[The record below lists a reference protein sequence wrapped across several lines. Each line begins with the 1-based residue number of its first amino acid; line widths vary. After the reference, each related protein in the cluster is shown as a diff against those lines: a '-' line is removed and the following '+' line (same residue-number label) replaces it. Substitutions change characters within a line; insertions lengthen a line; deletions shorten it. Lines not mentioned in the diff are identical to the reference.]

1 MNALWVTPA
10 VVLVAVLV
18 LRRLRPAWYWMAFG
32 VTFAAIR
39 VLVRYRSVMDAC
51 GLTVPPSRWRLALAR
66 MANRPVPEARSPRI
80 LRLRPT
86 ATGLVLRL
94 KLRPGQDAFDFS
106 ASSDRLR
113 HSFALHNVVSR
124 EIRSGVVELRMTG
137 YDVLKRVRMPPA
149 EPEAEPD
156 AALRIPVALR
166 EDGEVH
172 HRDYREVPHALNV
185 GATKSGKSV
194 YQRTLVVG
202 LAPRNVALVGID
214 CKNGVELS
222 PLAARLTALADNPG
236 EAAELLVALVA
247 YMGRVYELIRAE
259 QRISVGLPDAEIT
272 ADIWDLPAHLRPVPV
287 VLLVDEVA
295 ELALA
300 ANKAEEA
307 RRDQIV
313 TNLVRLSQLG
323 RAAGIHLEVCGQ
335 RFGSELGK
343 GITMLRAQLT
353 GRTAHRVNDETSA
366 NMAFGDIS
374 PDAVLAAV
382 QIDKD
387 RPGTA
392 VAGDSSG
399 GWSRIRAPHTTLRK
413 AVDICNAH
421 AHRTPEI
428 PELAPFRPQLPA
440 RVLVGEVHP
449 PKPAAASAF

>member
-1 MNALWVTPA
+1 MTALWVTLL
-10 VVLVAVLV
+10 VVLVLALV
-18 LRRLRPAWYWMAFG
+18 LRWRRPTWYWMTFG
-32 VTFAAIR
+32 VTFATIR
-39 VLVRYRSVMDAC
+39 VLIRYRSVMDAC
-51 GLTVPPSRWRLALAR
+51 GLTVPPSRWRLAFAR
-66 MANRPVPEARSPRI
+66 VANRPVPEARSPRI

-86 ATGLVLRL
+86 STGLVLRL

-113 HSFALHNVVSR
+113 HSFTLHNVVSR

-137 YDVLKRVRMPPA
+137 YDVLKRVRMPAIPTA
-149 EPEAEPD
+149 EV
-156 AALRIPVALR
+156 LRVPVALR
-166 EDGEVH
+166 EDGEMH
-172 HRDYREVPHALNV
+172 HRDYRQVPHALNV

-194 YQRTLVVG
+194 YQRTLVAG
-202 LAPRNVALVGID
+202 LASQNVALVGID

-222 PLAARLTALADNPG
+222 PLAARFTALADNPG
-236 EAAELLVALVA
+236 DAAHLLAALVQ
-247 YMGRVYELIRAE
+247 YMGRVYQIIRAE
-259 QRISVGLPDAEIT
+259 QRISVALPDAEIT

-287 VLLVDEVA
+287 VLFVDEVA

-300 ANKAEEA
+300 ANKVEEV

-313 TNLVRLSQLG
+313 TDLVRLAQLG

-382 QIDKD
+382 QIDKE

-399 GWSRIRAPHTTLRK
+399 GWSRIRAPHTTLRQ
-413 AVDICNAH
+413 AVDVCNAH

-428 PELAPFRPQLPA
+428 PELDPFRPVPPP
-440 RVLVGEVHP
+440 RVHVGKVQ
-449 PKPAAASAF
+449 PKTASAPAF

>member
-1 MNALWVTPA
+1 MNALWVTLL
-10 VVLVAVLV
+10 VVLALALV
-18 LRRLRPAWYWMAFG
+18 LRWQRPTWYWMTFG
-32 VTFAAIR
+32 VIFATIR
-39 VLVRYRSVMDAC
+39 VLIRYRSVMDAC

-66 MANRPVPEARSPRI
+66 VANRPAPEARSPRI

-86 ATGLVLRL
+86 STGLVLRL

-124 EIRSGVVELRMTG
+124 EIRSSVVELRMTG
-137 YDVLKRVRMPPA
+137 YDVLRRVRMPAAAVPD
-149 EPEAEPD
+149 EP
-156 AALRIPVALR
+156 LRVPVALR
-166 EDGEVH
+166 EDGQVH
-172 HRDYREVPHALNV
+172 HRDYRQVPHALNV

-194 YQRTLVVG
+194 YQRTLVSG
-202 LAPRNVALVGID
+202 LASQNVALVGID

-222 PLAARLTALADNPG
+222 PMARRFTALADNPDD
-236 EAAELLVALVA
+236 AAELLAALVQ
-247 YMGRVYELIRAE
+247 YMARVYQVIRAE
-259 QRISVGLPDAEIT
+259 QRISIDLPDAEIT

-300 ANKAEEA
+300 AGKAEEA

-313 TNLVRLSQLG
+313 TDLVRLAQLG
-323 RAAGIHLEVCGQ
+323 RAAGIHLEICGQ

-399 GWSRIRAPHTTLRK
+399 GWSRIRAPHTTLRQ
-413 AVDICNAH
+413 AVNTCNAQ
-421 AHRTPEI
+421 AHRTPSI
-428 PELAPFRPQLPA
+428 PELEPFRPTLPV
-440 RVLVGEVHP
+440 RVLVGKVQ
-449 PKPAAASAF
+449 PKAAAAGAF

>member
-1 MNALWVTPA
+1 MNALWVTLL
-10 VVLVAVLV
+10 VVLALALV
-18 LRRLRPAWYWMAFG
+18 LRWQRPTWYWMTFG
-32 VTFAAIR
+32 VTFATVR
-39 VLVRYRSVMDAC
+39 VLIRYRSVMDAC

-66 MANRPVPEARSPRI
+66 VANRPAPESRSPRI

-86 ATGLVLRL
+86 STGSVLRL

-124 EIRSGVVELRMTG
+124 EIRSSVVELRMTG
-137 YDVLKRVRMPPA
+137 YDVLKRVRMPA
-149 EPEAEPD
+149 AAVPD
-156 AALRIPVALR
+156 QPLRVPVALR
-166 EDGEVH
+166 EDGQVH
-172 HRDYREVPHALNV
+172 HRDYRQVPHALNV

-194 YQRTLVVG
+194 YQRTLVSG
-202 LAPRNVALVGID
+202 LASQNVALVGID

-222 PLAARLTALADNPG
+222 PMARRFTALADNPDD
-236 EAAELLVALVA
+236 AAELLAALVQ
-247 YMGRVYELIRAE
+247 YMSRVYQVIRAE
-259 QRISVGLPDAEIT
+259 QRISIDLPDAEIT
-272 ADIWDLPAHLRPVPV
+272 ADIWDLPPHLRPVPV

-300 ANKAEEA
+300 AGKAEEA

-313 TNLVRLSQLG
+313 TDLVRLAQLG
-323 RAAGIHLEVCGQ
+323 RAAGIHLEICGQ

-399 GWSRIRAPHTTLRK
+399 GWSRIRAPHTTLRQ
-413 AVDICNAH
+413 AVNTCNAQ
-421 AHRTPEI
+421 AHRTPSI
-428 PELAPFRPQLPA
+428 PELEPFRPAVPV
-440 RVLVGEVHP
+440 RVIVGKVQ
-449 PKPAAASAF
+449 PKTASAPAF